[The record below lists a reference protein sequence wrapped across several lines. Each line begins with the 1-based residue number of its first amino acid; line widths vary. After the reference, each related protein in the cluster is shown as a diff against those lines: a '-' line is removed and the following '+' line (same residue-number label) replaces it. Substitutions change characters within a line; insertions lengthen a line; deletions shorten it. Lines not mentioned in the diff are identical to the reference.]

1 MILPVSV
8 LALPKFINFESFFL
22 IGVDKNVILKIA
34 MISYW
39 HENLPLHMALLRRVR
54 TSSTL
59 RRLINTQIIR
69 ELLLL

>member
-1 MILPVSV
+1 MPASV
-8 LALPKFINFESFFL
+8 LALPKFINFENFFL
-22 IGVDKNVILKIA
+22 FGVDRNVILKIA

-39 HENLPLHMALLRRVR
+39 CENLPLHMALLRRVR
-54 TSSTL
+54 TNSTL